1 MTSKIYHN
9 MTAAANSASQKQQLI
24 NNSKKARGRYKPPT
38 EASQLND
45 WAARCAEKQ
54 LVTQFQRTS
63 RSVSPVP
70 ETNTTNWA
78 KKSNILVMRDDT
90 QIPDRFT
97 STKHRNITP
106 STAASIADTKLKIH
120 VSNGG
125 ASEVEEMIDLL
136 LKSGEYDHL
145 ALARVRNIESGGDE
159 DIAKPIVKLV
169 DNNSIDTEAADRE
182 IAEKQVTD
190 EMLAEDDNVG
200 MQTTISLSA
209 EELMEAAGCYY

>member
-24 NNSKKARGRYKPPT
+24 NNSKKARGRYEPPT
-38 EASQLND
+38 KASQLND

-97 STKHRNITP
+97 STKHRNTVFCPEYVRLGARRNAERI
-106 STAASIADTKLKIH
+106 SRKSLDT
-120 VSNGG
+120 
-125 ASEVEEMIDLL
+125 DC
-136 LKSGEYDHL
+136 
-145 ALARVRNIESGGDE
+145 
-159 DIAKPIVKLV
+159 
-169 DNNSIDTEAADRE
+169 
-182 IAEKQVTD
+182 
-190 EMLAEDDNVG
+190 
-200 MQTTISLSA
+200 ISS
-209 EELMEAAGCYY
+209 